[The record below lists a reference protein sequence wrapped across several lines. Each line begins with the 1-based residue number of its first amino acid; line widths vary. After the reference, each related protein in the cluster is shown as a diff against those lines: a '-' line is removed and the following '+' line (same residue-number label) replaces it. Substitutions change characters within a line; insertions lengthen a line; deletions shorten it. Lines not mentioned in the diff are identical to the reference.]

1 MLCKYSTPKK
11 PLLFQPSFISFTV
24 NNPLSARY
32 CTRTTHSSIPTAGA
46 PISVFAA
53 TPRMSLFG
61 KSKGKNYVA
70 RVESD
75 ESFTRYT
82 QAGQGQKDPFPY
94 VVVDFSASW
103 CGPCRMMGPIFKSL
117 AGECPN
123 ALFLKVDIEDCPQ
136 AANRFGVTSVPTV
149 VILDGE
155 RNPVKRIVGLDP
167 STFKK
172 TVKGVVNK

>member
-1 MLCKYSTPKK
+1 ML
-11 PLLFQPSFISFTV
+11 PLNSLNKCSINGSKVAPS
-24 NNPLSARY
+24 AHY
-32 CTRTTHSSIPTAGA
+32 CTGTVRNFIPASRT

-53 TPRMSLFG
+53 TPKMSLFG
-61 KSKGKNYVA
+61 KTRRAKAPEKNYVA

-75 ESFTRYT
+75 EAFTRYT
-82 QAGQGQKDPFPY
+82 QKGQGQGQNSFPY

-149 VILDGE
+149 MVLDGE
-155 RNPVKRIVGLDP
+155 RNTVKRIVGLEAP
-167 STFKK
+167 GSFKK

>member
-1 MLCKYSTPKK
+1 M
-11 PLLFQPSFISFTV
+11 LFQPSLIKCSV
-24 NNPLSARY
+24 NNPLPVRY
-32 CTRTTHSSIPTAGA
+32 CTRTTRNSVQAAGA

-61 KSKGKNYVA
+61 KSRAKNYVA

-82 QAGQGQKDPFPY
+82 QAGRGQGQKDPFPY